1 MGCENQMKRPKAA
14 HNAKT
19 VKDLRARMNSDV
31 EHVLKRIKVIKR
43 KLEALERS
51 NAAHQKLP
59 GCGPGSSA
67 DRTWTSVVSGLGN
80 KLKDM
85 MGDFVGLR
93 AKMAEEYK
101 ETVERRYFTVT
112 GQKADEEM
120 IENLIASGESS
131 KRNSRTRSRTDS
143 GYNFRDTREARCYKG
158 N

>member
-31 EHVLKRIKVIKR
+31 EHVLKWIKVIKR

-59 GCGPGSSA
+59 GCDPGSSA
-67 DRTWTSVVSGLGN
+67 FRTRTSVASGLGN

-85 MGDFVGLR
+85 MDDFQGLS
-93 AKMAEEYK
+93 AKMAAEYK
-101 ETVERRYFTVT
+101 ETVERRYSAVT
-112 GQKADEEM
+112 GRKADE
-120 IENLIASGESS
+120 
-131 KRNSRTRSRTDS
+131 
-143 GYNFRDTREARCYKG
+143 
-158 N
+158 